1 MSRESYRGQ
10 EDLPARAEMGGVM
23 GGDAREQ
30 SIDDAKLEVC
40 LEGLLSGGVKSGAG
54 VIFEELDRAG

>member
-1 MSRESYRGQ
+1 
-10 EDLPARAEMGGVM
+10 MGGVM